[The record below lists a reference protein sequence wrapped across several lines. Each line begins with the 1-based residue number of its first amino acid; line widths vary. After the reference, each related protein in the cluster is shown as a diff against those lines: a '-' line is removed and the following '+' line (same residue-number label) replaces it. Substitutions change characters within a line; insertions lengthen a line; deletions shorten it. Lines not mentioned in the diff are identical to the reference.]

1 MMSAS
6 RRIHALYSVGTFTGL
21 SDGQL
26 LERFATREGEAAELA
41 FAALVERHGPMVL
54 RVCRRSL
61 GDAHDAQDA
70 FQATFLVLARKAGS
84 LRERGSVGNW
94 LYGVASRVAMDARAS
109 SSRRRLHERRYAEQS
124 DGAVAGGDPDRHDL
138 EAVLHEELRRL
149 PERYRAPVV
158 LCHLEG
164 LSHEEAA
171 LRLGCPVGTV
181 RSRLARG
188 RGRLKGRLA
197 RRGLAPTAGALTA
210 ALSGDALAAV
220 PRAFVDFPF
229 LAAARFAAGRAGE
242 AGAVLSIRAV
252 ALSQG
257 VIHAMFLTKLK
268 LVAGACLVAGGLFA
282 SGAGVTARG
291 GGDGPA
297 RVPGVREGGA
307 QVVKS
312 LCYNVYNLVPGEPEI
327 LRVLTPGAAVRKGQL
342 VCELDASTLEEDL
355 TNQWTA
361 TQKAEFS
368 YRNAEL
374 NRKIIELELN
384 LESEE
389 NDKRELKEVE
399 GEIAL
404 AESDLKRA
412 EDRIEWSDRMLE
424 KKFVSKAANSVD
436 KLSLQRSKL
445 RLEQARTKKEV
456 LENDTREKTR
466 KERAAVLE
474 RARSVELARKATWE
488 REEQETKAIR
498 RAIAGCKIHAPA
510 DGEMILAPGIE
521 EGVAVR
527 KGQLV
532 FRVLAEDSTNSPR

>member
-1 MMSAS
+1 MQEGRMMSAT

-70 FQATFLVLARKAGS
+70 FQATFLVLVRKAGS

-109 SSRRRLHERRYAEQS
+109 SSRRRLHERRYAERA
-124 DGAVAGGDPDRHDL
+124 DGAVPGGDPDRHDL

-188 RGRLKGRLA
+188 RERLRGRLA

-229 LAAARFAAGRAGE
+229 MAAARFAAGRAGE
-242 AGAVLSIRAV
+242 AGAVISIRAV
-252 ALSQG
+252 ALSRG
-257 VIHAMFLTKLK
+257 VLRAMFLTKLK
-268 LVAGACLVAGGLFA
+268 LVAGACLVAGALFA
-282 SGAGVTARG
+282 SGAGVTAHG

-297 RVPGVREGGA
+297 SGPDARAGRA

-312 LCYNVYNLVPGEPEI
+312 LCYDVYNLVPGETEI
-327 LRVLTPGAAVRKGQL
+327 LRVLTPGAEVRKGQL
-342 VCELDASTLEEDL
+342 VCELDSSTLKDTL
-355 TNQWTA
+355 TNQEIT
-361 TQKAEFS
+361 TQGAEAS
-368 YRNAEL
+368 YLNAKL
-374 NRKIIELELN
+374 T
-384 LESEE
+384 
-389 NDKRELKEVE
+389 REVA
-399 GEIAL
+399 EIAITEYEERSPSKRCRPPRGRSPWPSPTSS
-404 AESDLKRA
+404 APRTGSNGPTRCSRRSTSRRPRTSPTSSRCSDPSSR
-412 EDRIEWSDRMLE
+412 WSRRRRRRRC
-424 KKFVSKAANSVD
+424 S
-436 KLSLQRSKL
+436 RS
-445 RLEQARTKKEV
+445 TPG
-456 LENDTREKTR
+456 
-466 KERAAVLE
+466 
-474 RARSVELARKATWE
+474 
-488 REEQETKAIR
+488 R
-498 RAIAGCKIHAPA
+498 R
-510 DGEMILAPGIE
+510 
-521 EGVAVR
+521 R
-527 KGQLV
+527 
-532 FRVLAEDSTNSPR
+532 